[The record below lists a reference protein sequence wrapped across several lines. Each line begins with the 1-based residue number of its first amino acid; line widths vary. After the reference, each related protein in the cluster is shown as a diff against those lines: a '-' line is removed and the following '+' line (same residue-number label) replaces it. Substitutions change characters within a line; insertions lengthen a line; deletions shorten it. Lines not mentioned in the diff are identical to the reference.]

1 MGKRAEINKEFF
13 GGKHI
18 KDFLGSFA
26 IILVVVAFSVGM
38 CFAKTIPEFE
48 KMKSL
53 VGEWKGTS
61 MDKKPATVTYTFL
74 VMIENFR

>member
-1 MGKRAEINKEFF
+1 MENRTDWSNRDFP
-13 GGKHI
+13 GGRHI
-18 KDFLGSFA
+18 KDFLKSFA

-38 CFAKTIPEFE
+38 CFAKTLPEFE

-61 MDKKPATVTYTFL
+61 ADKKPATVTTPWFQIAL
-74 VMIENFR
+74 P